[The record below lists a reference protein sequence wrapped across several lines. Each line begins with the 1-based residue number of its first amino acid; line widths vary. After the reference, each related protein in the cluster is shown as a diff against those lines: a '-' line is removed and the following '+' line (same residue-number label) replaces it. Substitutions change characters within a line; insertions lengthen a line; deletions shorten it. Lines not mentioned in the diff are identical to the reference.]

1 MLLRRRFA
9 LFASFVDFLYIL
21 QYFLHFLCL
30 SCLLFLLKS
39 PPTLF
44 LLLLFLQP
52 RRLSLDV
59 QLFLEFLHFFS
70 QFLETLGRAG
80 ALRRG
85 RNLIRCNFSSAEV
98 IVLYRLDRPI
108 EVLQFFLKLALL
120 PLSLCDLLGLH
131 QLVILLSSTQPRFT
145 LLFSH
150 LEFPLRNF
158 TSIRFVELPYRCIR
172 HRLHF

>member
-1 MLLRRRFA
+1 MQRFLHDHSAVLFIMLLRRRFA
-9 LFASFVDFLYIL
+9 LFPSFVDFLYIL

-30 SCLLFLLKS
+30 SCLLFLLKCL
-39 PPTLF
+39 PTFF

-52 RRLSLDV
+52 RRLSLHV

-70 QFLETLGRAG
+70 QFLEALGRTG

-108 EVLQFFLKLALL
+108 EILQFFLKLALL
-120 PLSLCDLLGLH
+120 PLSLCDLPGLH
-131 QLVILLSSTQPRFT
+131 QLVVLLSSTQPRST

-158 TSIRFVELPYRCIR
+158 TSI
-172 HRLHF
+172 